1 MNTPTSPGIFRKGI
15 SQSRD
20 RLKDFI
26 LISEFSELVGP
37 VAVVRSSAH

>member
-1 MNTPTSPGIFRKGI
+1 MNTPTSPGNLRRGI
-15 SQSRD
+15 SQFKD

-37 VAVVRSSAH
+37 VAVVSSAH